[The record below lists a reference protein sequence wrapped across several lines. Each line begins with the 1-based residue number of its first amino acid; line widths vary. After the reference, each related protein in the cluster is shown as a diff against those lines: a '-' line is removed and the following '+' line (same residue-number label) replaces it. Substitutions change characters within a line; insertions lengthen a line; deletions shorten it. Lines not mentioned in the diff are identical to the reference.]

1 MKGIFP
7 QLVTLD
13 FVRRVLRGLSA
24 DENDKALGPSALF
37 KQNGT
42 LTALGWFYAS
52 HKYQTSVQ
60 HPKGQEQEEPDTIK

>member
-24 DENDKALGPSALF
+24 DENDKALG
-37 KQNGT
+37 
-42 LTALGWFYAS
+42 WFYAS

-60 HPKGQEQEEPDTIK
+60 HLKGQELEEPDIIK